1 MHLFLYEDQID
12 TLILKRIFAFAAR
25 TNGDPHIT
33 TLDGYSYTFNGVGEF
48 FYVKTMDETFQS
60 HIRFEQFQKE
70 NGKLMHRLS

>member
-1 MHLFLYEDQID
+1 MHLIFYEDEIG
-12 TLILKRIFAFAAR
+12 TLIFRRIFVFAAR

-48 FYVKTMDETFQS
+48 FYMKTMDETFHS

-70 NGKLMHRLS
+70 NGK